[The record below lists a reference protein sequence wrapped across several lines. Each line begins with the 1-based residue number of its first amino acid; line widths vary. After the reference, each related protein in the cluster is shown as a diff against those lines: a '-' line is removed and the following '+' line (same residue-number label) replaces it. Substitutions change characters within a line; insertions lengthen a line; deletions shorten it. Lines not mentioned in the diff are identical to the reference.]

1 MAMEASCL
9 QSHENF
15 PKTKSKPTLIKKSLL
30 LSETDRSG
38 DEQSMFTDSRL
49 LLSSPERQ
57 PYKHTQIQV
66 YNRYY
71 NSDYTP
77 YYQYCILHIPT
88 WGSISH
94 VNGSH
99 IYLCHIT
106 CHTSIDRNSYYKCI
120 PNTAKHGITTIPATA
135 VMSDQN

>member
-1 MAMEASCL
+1 MSPAVNVDNHALADMFPS
-9 QSHENF
+9 QSHELRC
-15 PKTKSKPTLIKKSLL
+15 SQGCL
-30 LSETDRSG
+30 LSVMIVLCVVNPTSTTPVVRDGPKRG
-38 DEQSMFTDSRL
+38 RTIDVYGF
-49 LLSSPERQ
+49 SSFIIVAERQ

-106 CHTSIDRNSYYKCI
+106 CHTSIDRNSYYK
-120 PNTAKHGITTIPATA
+120 
-135 VMSDQN
+135 